1 MILMSQFKIILQ
13 ILSFR
18 DIVERIDWFNKD
30 IR

>member
-18 DIVERIDWFNKD
+18 DIVERIGWFNKD